1 MSTSIWMLFII
12 ISCIVGVSIWLV
24 RKLLTK
30 VKIWTPKR
38 IGWFLAIYMAAG
50 IIAMIVLTT
59 SEQDVVILAEE
70 ELNVLQENEWSFR
83 EQLDRAAYSK
93 LDEQY
98 VKETLVY
105 EMQGDTLTLDIQD
118 QSLFYD
124 IVIEINR
131 DSEVK
136 EVVVKYYETP
146 YIHYGVDLSSYIQ
159 QPEID
164 LADDTFS
171 LRLTATAEEIQYM
184 QIEPT
189 IQVANQRYHSFV
201 GEGFERQSFGMRF
214 LYLNVPADVHIIN
227 SSGIYI
233 P

>member
-1 MSTSIWMLFII
+1 MSTSIWMLFITI
-12 ISCIVGVSIWLV
+12 GCIAGVSIWLV
-24 RKLLTK
+24 RKLLMK

-38 IGWFLAIYMAAG
+38 IGWFLGTYIVAG

-70 ELNVLQENEWSFR
+70 ELNVLQENEWSFQ
-83 EQLDRAAYSK
+83 EQLNRAAYSK

-105 EMQGDTLTLDIQD
+105 EMQGDTLTLDIRD

-124 IVIEINR
+124 IVIERNR

-164 LADDTFS
+164 LEDDTFS

-201 GEGFERQSFGMRF
+201 GKRLERQSFGIRV